1 MPNEYAM
8 LEKEDPSEMIH
19 RRAQFLIQKILQR
32 ADTETLRRQQKRS
45 ILIRTSSFRVV
56 GMRVKIGKKLRKLR
70 KSCVVAN
77 KYSDLMPRFLKS
89 LRRYFLCSS
98 SRNVSD
104 LPPLFAIHVWMFYQ
118 DYILFFPSYHVI
130 YIMNKTSSV
139 MYYHFSSGVITIWIV

>member
-1 MPNEYAM
+1 MAMMKMPNEYAK

-104 LPPLFAIHVWMFYQ
+104 LPPLFAIHVWMFLSGLYF
-118 DYILFFPSYHVI
+118 IFPIIPCHI
-130 YIMNKTSSV
+130 YIE
-139 MYYHFSSGVITIWIV
+139 